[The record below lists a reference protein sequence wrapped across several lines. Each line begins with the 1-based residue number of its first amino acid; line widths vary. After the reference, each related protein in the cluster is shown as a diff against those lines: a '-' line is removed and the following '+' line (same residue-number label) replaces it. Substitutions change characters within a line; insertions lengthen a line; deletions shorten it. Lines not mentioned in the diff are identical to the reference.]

1 MRLLF
6 LNGNLSHLALQ
17 ILMHDVTT
25 INDDLSHLID
35 NLSPLA
41 LQIGLYSVIIIC
53 ADLSHLVNYLSPLAL
68 KIYADLSHLALHIML
83 YSE

>member
-1 MRLLF
+1 
-6 LNGNLSHLALQ
+6 
-17 ILMHDVTT
+17 MHDATT
-25 INDDLSHLID
+25 INDVLSHLID

-53 ADLSHLVNYLSPLAL
+53 ADLSHLANYLSPLAL

-83 YSE
+83 HSE